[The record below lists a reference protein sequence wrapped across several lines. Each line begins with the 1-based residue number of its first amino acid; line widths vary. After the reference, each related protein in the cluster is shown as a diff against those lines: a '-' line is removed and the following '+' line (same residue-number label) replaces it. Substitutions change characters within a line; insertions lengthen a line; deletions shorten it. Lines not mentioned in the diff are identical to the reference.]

1 MSLPVPVT
9 GVVGA
14 CLRDARER
22 RMVLPEQAAD
32 TLSIGLPALLALEE
46 GASLISP
53 AALET
58 LTGLYRSPDD
68 AALRLLLVRHFG
80 RDGAVVRDREPGH
93 ARRFAACADSA
104 HLIRW
109 QSTVILPGPLQTPHY
124 ARAVGERPVPR
135 TGAPR
140 ATSGSAVYLV
150 DERVI
155 QRGGESARLMARQ
168 LDHLQ
173 HLLDS
178 GTDIR
183 IAPGTRPLPQP
194 AGHLVE
200 LHLPGGPLWA
210 RPGPGHVDYFG
221 TSGFAAA
228 ITASLDTTDT
238 AYTRDALKRAAHA
251 HHALA
256 PEPGDRQQATTGAR
270 PCL

>member
-22 RMVLPEQAAD
+22 RIMLPEQAAD
-32 TLSIGLPALLALEE
+32 ALDISLPALLALEE
-46 GASLISP
+46 GTSLISP

-58 LTGLYRSPDD
+58 LTGLYRSPDGS
-68 AALRLLLVRHFG
+68 ALHLLLVRHFG
-80 RDGAVVRDREPGH
+80 RDGAVVRDGGTGH

-109 QSTVILPGPLQTPHY
+109 QSTAILPGPLQTPHY
-124 ARAVGERPVPR
+124 ARAVGESPVPR
-135 TGAPR
+135 KGAPR
-140 ATSGSAVYLV
+140 ATN
-150 DERVI
+150 
-155 QRGGESARLMARQ
+155 RQ

-178 GTDIR
+178 GTDVR
-183 IAPGTRPLPQP
+183 IVPGTRPLPQP

-200 LHLPGGPLWA
+200 LHLPGGPFWA

-256 PEPGDRQQATTGAR
+256 AEPGDRQQATTGAR
-270 PCL
+270 PCP